1 MQIHTGRRLQVIHAR
16 EPSYPFSLKL
26 KFASSSSLP
35 EIDKLGL
42 ELTDVL
48 LASYYFSWLLTDV
61 ILRQLP
67 GSQTIPMQ
75 TQMRCDRGLCS
86 KCCLERSSKPVE
98 KTNKGTLDQARRE
111 GSYHT
116 ILSEPEECGQ
126 VRAAIKRCI

>member
-1 MQIHTGRRLQVIHAR
+1 MQIHTGRRLQVIHAQ
-16 EPSYPFSLKL
+16 EPSCPFSLKL
-26 KFASSSSLP
+26 KFASSSSLS

-42 ELTDVL
+42 ELTGVL
-48 LASYYFSWLLTDV
+48 FTSYYFSWLLTDV

-67 GSQTIPMQ
+67 GSRTIPMQ
-75 TQMRCDRGLCS
+75 SQMRCDRGLCS
-86 KCCLERSSKPVE
+86 KYWLERSSKPIE
-98 KTNKGTLDQARRE
+98 KTKKGTLDQAWRE